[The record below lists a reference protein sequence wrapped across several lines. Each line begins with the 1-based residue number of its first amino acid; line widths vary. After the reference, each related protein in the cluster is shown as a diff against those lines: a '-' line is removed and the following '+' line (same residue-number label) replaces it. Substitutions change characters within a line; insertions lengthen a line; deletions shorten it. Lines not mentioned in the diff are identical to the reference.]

1 MSETSTCQI
10 ASVTVGAGQP
20 VLIAGPCLA
29 ESLELCQTVA
39 ETLAE
44 VCRKLSVGFVFKASY
59 DKANRTALGSTR
71 GPGIEQGLEWL
82 DAVRRKLGV
91 PVLSDVH
98 ETAQVA
104 RAAEVL
110 DCLQIPAFLCRQT
123 DLLTAAGAT
132 GKPVNIKK
140 GQFLAPAGMRFAV
153 EKVRSTGNENVLVT
167 ERGATFGYDAL
178 VSDMRAIAI
187 MRGFAPVVFD
197 ATHSVQTPGGAV
209 TGGQRQFV
217 PVLAK
222 AALAAGADALFIETH
237 PDPDNAAS
245 DAASQWPLDR
255 MESLLRRCVDVYEA
269 ARD

>member
-1 MSETSTCQI
+1 MTSPQPCRI
-10 ASVTVGAGQP
+10 GPVSIGAGEL

-29 ESLELCQTVA
+29 ESLELCLTVA
-39 ETLAE
+39 GRLAE
-44 VCRKLSVGFVFKASY
+44 VCAKLKCGYVFKSSY
-59 DKANRTALGSTR
+59 DKANRTSLAGAR
-71 GPGIEQGLEWL
+71 GPGLEKGLEWL
-82 DAVRRKLGV
+82 AAVRERVGV
-91 PVLSDVH
+91 PVTSDIHDVS
-98 ETAQVA
+98 QA
-104 RAAEVL
+104 RPAAEVL

-245 DAASQWPLDR
+245 DAAGQWPLDR

-269 ARD
+269 ARE